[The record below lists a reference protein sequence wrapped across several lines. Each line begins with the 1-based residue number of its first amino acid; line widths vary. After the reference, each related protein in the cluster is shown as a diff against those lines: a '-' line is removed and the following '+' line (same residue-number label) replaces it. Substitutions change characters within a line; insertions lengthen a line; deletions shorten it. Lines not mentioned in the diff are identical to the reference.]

1 MTTRLPS
8 PDTLHVLRKLLG
20 PRWSGAAKDPVETAL
35 GTLERDVMDVL
46 WARADLAVREV
57 QSRLGRPIAYTTV
70 MTTLD
75 RLFKKGLL
83 ERRQSGRAFLYSA
96 ALTRAQLQAQ
106 IAARVLEGILQ
117 SQAGEAMPV
126 LSNLVDSVSARAGG
140 DELLEALEGLVKQKR
155 RELKQPAPKRRVS
168 EDDRQA

>member
-1 MTTRLPS
+1 M
-8 PDTLHVLRKLLG
+8 LRKLLG

-46 WARADLAVREV
+46 WARADLAVRDV
-57 QSRLGRPIAYTTV
+57 QSRLDRPIAYTTV

-168 EDDRQA
+168 EDDRRA